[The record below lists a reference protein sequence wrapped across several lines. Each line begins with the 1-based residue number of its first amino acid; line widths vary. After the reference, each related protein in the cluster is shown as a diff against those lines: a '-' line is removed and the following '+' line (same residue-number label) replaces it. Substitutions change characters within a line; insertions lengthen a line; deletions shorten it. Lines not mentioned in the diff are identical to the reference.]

1 MLRADERPHGVRGDR
16 SEGCG
21 SGFWGGRRL
30 SLADYVTGTDAHAR
44 GVLVLLPL
52 EPGGLGRGQSEPV
65 RLGPD
70 EGEGGGKVLTLDGQ
84 L

>member
-1 MLRADERPHGVRGDR
+1 
-16 SEGCG
+16 
-21 SGFWGGRRL
+21 
-30 SLADYVTGTDAHAR
+30 
-44 GVLVLLPL
+44 VLLPL
-52 EPGGLGRGQSEPV
+52 EPGDLGRAQSEPV